1 MLECVGPHSIHSNFF
16 DVHSCIVLGAAFSIH
31 SIIISNLLNTSYYYT
46 PKCKL
51 NYTATPL
58 FMKFDAAL
66 AVNIEN
72 ISIHIFTVIK
82 ITHTKTIGNNE
93 YEQNDSDDG
102 QL

>member
-1 MLECVGPHSIHSNFF
+1 
-16 DVHSCIVLGAAFSIH
+16 
-31 SIIISNLLNTSYYYT
+31 
-46 PKCKL
+46 
-51 NYTATPL
+51 
-58 FMKFDAAL
+58 MKFDAAL